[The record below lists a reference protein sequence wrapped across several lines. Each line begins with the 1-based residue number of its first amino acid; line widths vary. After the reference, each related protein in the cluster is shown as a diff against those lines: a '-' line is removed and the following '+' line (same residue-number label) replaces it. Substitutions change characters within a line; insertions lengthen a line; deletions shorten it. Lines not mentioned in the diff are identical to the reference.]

1 MYNILKQKINKTNP
15 LSINNL
21 NLIDK
26 IKVIP
31 NKPTTIYF
39 NDGSTIISSCLKCPN
54 TPCCNFSK
62 SELNLKALPD
72 CAYNTTNNT
81 CPANAISIDK
91 DTGIPNID
99 SNKCIGCGIC
109 AFRCPTKAIYIK
121 NGSAIINSDVSE
133 NDKAH
138 YTTVNFDEFNDTL
151 NVINKLKNEGTLVFE
166 SDLIM
171 SKIYKD
177 ISNLNKMDSN
187 LPNLLVRNILL
198 TLGTIYNSSKIGD
211 NNFRMDGLLRNHSQ
225 LGVCEIEFGSD
236 LLNSPRNILD
246 DIAVISSRYSNN
258 HHTLYPLIISLEFP
272 NTRSEYWRVIQDIKQ
287 VLNIKINSI
296 SLGAL
301 LLLLWNLQKIDIL
314 AYDFYADCHN
324 LTIREVMKSILNRNI
339 NLSIGCN
346 SILEVNK

>member
-1 MYNILKQKINKTNP
+1 
-15 LSINNL
+15 
-21 NLIDK
+21 
-26 IKVIP
+26 
-31 NKPTTIYF
+31 
-39 NDGSTIISSCLKCPN
+39 
-54 TPCCNFSK
+54 
-62 SELNLKALPD
+62 
-72 CAYNTTNNT
+72 
-81 CPANAISIDK
+81 
-91 DTGIPNID
+91 
-99 SNKCIGCGIC
+99 
-109 AFRCPTKAIYIK
+109 
-121 NGSAIINSDVSE
+121 
-133 NDKAH
+133 
-138 YTTVNFDEFNDTL
+138 
-151 NVINKLKNEGTLVFE
+151 
-166 SDLIM
+166 M